1 MISAVHGNESTLTED
16 IEGEKLQKAD
26 DNEDSFGR
34 GARHKKTRTHY
45 GDEEDDYMGHFQGKD
60 NKSKKG
66 NKGSKGSKGINSKL
80 LSSDGEEDKATPST
94 KKTSTT
100 RLSPLKGSPNKLRAG
115 FSRQTSA
122 GDPCCE
128 CLNFI
133 SFAKNQTQ
141 HNHYCKGGCGMP
153 MHGLCGMAQ
162 SEDQQM
168 NRVCTKC
175 QNKTN
180 ISSSNA
186 MVNVQ
191 TSTISNTNIST
202 TKKRKEK
209 IISTTESTDGEEVIV
224 TKDTQKEGQRKAHGG
239 VRAGGGRKK
248 KEKPQEE
255 LDAIRE
261 EVMSNERQKQGLVRL
276 AYMLNVK
283 YKNSSQTFVQLLLG
297 VKSNEESGGLL
308 KYSNVV
314 IIYNI

>member
-1 MISAVHGNESTLTED
+1 
-16 IEGEKLQKAD
+16 
-26 DNEDSFGR
+26 
-34 GARHKKTRTHY
+34 
-45 GDEEDDYMGHFQGKD
+45 
-60 NKSKKG
+60 
-66 NKGSKGSKGINSKL
+66 
-80 LSSDGEEDKATPST
+80 
-94 KKTSTT
+94 
-100 RLSPLKGSPNKLRAG
+100 
-115 FSRQTSA
+115 
-122 GDPCCE
+122 
-128 CLNFI
+128 
-133 SFAKNQTQ
+133 
-141 HNHYCKGGCGMP
+141 
-153 MHGLCGMAQ
+153 
-162 SEDQQM
+162 
-168 NRVCTKC
+168 
-175 QNKTN
+175 
-180 ISSSNA
+180 